1 MKLKYIG
8 ETFGFEGLT
17 DGKVY
22 ECLEIDGEFFRVID
36 DSDEDYLYPVI
47 RPRPLDGSSK
57 GGKWE
62 VVEDDNGKLQE
73 ALDYW
78 GEWWKKHGR

>member
-1 MKLKYIG
+1 MTLKEVLDKINFGAQMFNFEYDGRIG
-8 ETFGFEGLT
+8 N
-17 DGKVY
+17 
-22 ECLEIDGEFFRVID
+22 IDP
-36 DSDEDYLYPVI
+36 YPVI

-62 VVEDDNGKLQE
+62 VVEDNNGKLQE

-78 GEWWKKHGR
+78 GERWKKHGR